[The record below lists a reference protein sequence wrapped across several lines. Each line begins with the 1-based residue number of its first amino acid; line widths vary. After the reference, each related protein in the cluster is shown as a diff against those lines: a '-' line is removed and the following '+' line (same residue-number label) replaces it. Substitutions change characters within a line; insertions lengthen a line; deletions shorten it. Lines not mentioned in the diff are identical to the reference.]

1 MTTFSRK
8 SLLRGMG
15 AAGFAGLATTTTR
28 TARAARAPQAPPAV
42 WPPKGKHPLS
52 GPSQFVLLDKTV
64 RFLPNATE
72 KEIKPGETFT
82 PPVEKYPDNE
92 VNMHND
98 GFHIAFIDNPKEP
111 YWKPDKV
118 KPADIPASWHAPV
131 DFFGGTIHYRVEVLE
146 KPDDKTLTSL
156 LSRVTTE
163 IHEGTHNVWLGHGVV
178 TFDRSGL
185 HHYEQPVK
193 AFRPFIRNTKFR
205 FDKPLYELQLIVADN
220 RGIPVHKWVEQGKN
234 PYEFSPEIKR
244 YLPLKVRY
252 TALVVAAG
260 AKAKTPAWW

>member
-1 MTTFSRK
+1 
-8 SLLRGMG
+8 MG
-15 AAGFAGLATTTTR
+15 TAGLGGLIAR
-28 TARAARAPQAPPAV
+28 DARAARPVRPPPAV
-42 WPPKGKHPLS
+42 WPPKGKHAATS
-52 GPSQFVLLDKTV
+52 ATQFVLLDKTV
-64 RFLPNATE
+64 RFLPNAPE
-72 KEIKPGETFT
+72 KELKPGESIT

-111 YWKPDKV
+111 YWKPDKI
-118 KPADIPASWHAPV
+118 KPADIPDSWYAPTN
-131 DFFGGTIHYRVEVLE
+131 FFDGTIHYRVEVLE
-146 KPDDKTLTSL
+146 KPDDRTLTSL

-178 TFDRSGL
+178 TFAASGL

-234 PYEFSPEIKR
+234 PYEHSPDIKR

-252 TALVVAAG
+252 TAIVVAQG
-260 AKAKTPAWW
+260 AKLRAPAWW